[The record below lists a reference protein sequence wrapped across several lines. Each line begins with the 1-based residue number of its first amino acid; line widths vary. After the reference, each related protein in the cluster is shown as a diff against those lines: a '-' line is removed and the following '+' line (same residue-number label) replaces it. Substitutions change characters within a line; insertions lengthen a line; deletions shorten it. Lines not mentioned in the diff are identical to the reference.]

1 MHQVSDWLT
10 RHLLQRLEY
19 NAFVQLLEIRLS
31 ELALGKVTM
40 FMPVKPDKHTNLFG
54 VAHGGAVASLADV
67 VMGIACA
74 THGNRIVTIELNIN
88 YIKNGQSKSDLY
100 ATGSVIHAGRQT
112 MVAEGEI
119 YDNQRVLLA
128 KARGTFF
135 VTGRFEE

>member
-40 FMPVKPDKHTNLFG
+40 FMPVKPAKHTNLFG

>member
-88 YIKNGQSKSDLY
+88 YVKNGQSNSDLY